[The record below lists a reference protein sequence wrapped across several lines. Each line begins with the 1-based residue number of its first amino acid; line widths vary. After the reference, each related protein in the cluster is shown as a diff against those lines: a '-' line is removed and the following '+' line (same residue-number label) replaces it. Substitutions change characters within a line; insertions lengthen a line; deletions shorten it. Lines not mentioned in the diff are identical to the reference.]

1 MDSLRGGH
9 PIGVPCWMGFPTRFA
24 NLVSRG
30 FDSSGLVFL
39 GSDREDDVCGF
50 RGIPTRS
57 SSARRMGPENGVS
70 GFNGTRPSLRR
81 SWSRSVRLQRC
92 SRMAGSAA
100 RRPDA
105 HTLDDARSVSA
116 VRMEAANRASQGR
129 LKARPARAD
138 SLARLAF
145 GNSRRRAFRPL
156 SGTYRSVPD
165 HGLRSRRRAPRRP
178 WMIP

>member
-1 MDSLRGGH
+1 MTQSVF
-9 PIGVPCWMGFPTRFA
+9 PAEWVSPTRFA

-57 SSARRMGPENGVS
+57 SSARRMGPEHGVS

-92 SRMAGSAA
+92 SRMAGSAVCW
-100 RRPDA
+100 PDA
-105 HTLDDARSVSA
+105 HTPWMTPGLVSA
-116 VRMEAANRASQGR
+116 VRMEAANRASQR
-129 LKARPARAD
+129 HLKARPARAD

-145 GNSRRRAFRPL
+145 GNSRHRAFRPL
-156 SGTYRSVPD
+156 SEMYRSVPD
-165 HGLRSRRRAPRRP
+165 HGLRSWRRAPG
-178 WMIP
+178 IP